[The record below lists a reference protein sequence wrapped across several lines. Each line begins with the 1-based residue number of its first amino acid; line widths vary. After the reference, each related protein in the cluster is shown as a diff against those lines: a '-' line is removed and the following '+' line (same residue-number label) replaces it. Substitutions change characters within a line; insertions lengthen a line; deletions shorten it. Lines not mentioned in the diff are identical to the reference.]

1 MERKNVVYILI
12 CIITSLPWLGYLY
25 FFYDSKII
33 VDNNSWSQF
42 GSFIGG
48 VSASLTLPLTLT
60 FVYRTYLS
68 QKVVEKLNLDSVA
81 LQKFNN
87 YFFELLK
94 TFNKYRFEQM
104 TFWRESGGKKELFS
118 GSRFFIENR
127 RRIQRKEKEGSTF
140 SDAFNIVIDF
150 NNLSFEYYF
159 RTLNTLFEWIENHD
173 INESQKKKYN
183 DLIISSL
190 TNDERYFVKNINEL
204 KYNWSLNLLKS
215 KSSEITLSFEY
226 KK

>member
-1 MERKNVVYILI
+1 M
-12 CIITSLPWLGYLY
+12 
-25 FFYDSKII
+25 
-33 VDNNSWSQF
+33 
-42 GSFIGG
+42 
-48 VSASLTLPLTLT
+48 
-60 FVYRTYLS
+60 
-68 QKVVEKLNLDSVA
+68 
-81 LQKFNN
+81 
-87 YFFELLK
+87 
-94 TFNKYRFEQM
+94 
-104 TFWRESGGKKELFS
+104 FS